1 MKIYWEKLA
10 KDVLYFIAIAWGPV
24 LGFYFMYIYLT
35 SSLKG
40 LALAGAVLGGMF
52 EVCVYGGVLR
62 YTDLLQ
68 NSDKKTTGDGSSDC

>member
-24 LGFYFMYIYLT
+24 LGFYVMYSYLT
-35 SSLKG
+35 SSLKS

-52 EVCVYGGVLR
+52 EVCVYGRVLR
-62 YTDLLQ
+62 YTDLFQ
-68 NSDKKTTGDGSSDC
+68 NSDKKASEEDG

>member
-1 MKIYWEKLA
+1 VKIYWEKLA

-24 LGFYFMYIYLT
+24 LGFYVMYIYLT
-35 SSLKG
+35 SSLKS

-68 NSDKKTTGDGSSDC
+68 NSDKKASEEDG